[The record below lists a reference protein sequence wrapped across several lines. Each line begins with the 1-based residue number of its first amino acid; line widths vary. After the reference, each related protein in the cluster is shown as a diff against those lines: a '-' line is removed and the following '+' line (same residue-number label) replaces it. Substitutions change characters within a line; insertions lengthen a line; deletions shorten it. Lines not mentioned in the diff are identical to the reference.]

1 MAIIQTLVD
10 CVEVCA
16 KKGIEQVILCPGS
29 RNAALIIAF
38 EQNPKIKCYSISDE
52 RTAAFVAMGMANATK
67 KTVAIVCTSGTAALN
82 FIPAAAE
89 AFFQE
94 IPLLILTAD
103 RPQEWIDQYDGQT
116 IFQENIFGKHV
127 KRTYSLLP
135 DYDNFDVDWFANRVF
150 NEAINVSQQKPL
162 GPVNINVPIREP
174 FYPVKDEIIAAS
186 ESVRIISDERIN
198 KNLDESSVEVL
209 TKQIKAAISVWIIV
223 GQQNDLKLNDAL
235 SSFRLL
241 PNVLIFGDVISNIES
256 DIETQDIL
264 FKNTDS
270 LNQPDLLIT
279 CGKSLIS
286 KSLKLF
292 TRNSRIINHWHI
304 QETDIIRDPY
314 QSVSN
319 WFKIDAVSF
328 FQSFNFQ
335 QNNYSNESENDASL
349 LLKNKQIIE
358 SLKQEIQSITFSDIS
373 CVSQV
378 LSVIEE
384 NSVLHLGNSLSVRY
398 VDLLKFQ
405 LAGKNIQVECNRGTS
420 GIEGTLSTAVGHALN
435 TEKTVYCIIG
445 DVSFHYD
452 KNALWHNYI
461 PANLK
466 IIVLNNNGGNIFRM
480 INGPISQTAYKDYFE
495 TKQQHSAEKLA
506 EHYGVAYLPIKD
518 KVELSE
524 LAGFMK
530 ITGCSI
536 LEFFTDPEANELT
549 YKALLNL
556 KVS

>member
-1 MAIIQTLVD
+1 MAIIQTLID
-10 CVEVCA
+10 CVEICDA
-16 KKGIEQVILCPGS
+16 KGIEQVILCPGS

-116 IFQENIFGKHV
+116 VFQENTFGKHV
-127 KRTYSLLP
+127 KRNYSLLP
-135 DYDNFDVDWFANRVF
+135 DYSNIDVDWFANRVF
-150 NEAINVSQQKPL
+150 NEAINLSQQNPL
-162 GPVNINVPIREP
+162 GPVHINIPIREP
-174 FYPVKDEIIAAS
+174 FYPVKDEKIAAS
-186 ESVRIISDERIN
+186 ESVRIISDEKIR
-198 KNLDESSVEVL
+198 KSLDKDLVEVL
-209 TKQIKAAISVWIIV
+209 TKQIETAASVWIIV
-223 GQQNDLKLNDAL
+223 GQQNDLKLNAAL
-235 SSFRLL
+235 SSFRLH
-241 PNVLIFGDVISNIES
+241 PNVLIFGDVISNIKS

-264 FKNTDS
+264 FKNID
-270 LNQPDLLIT
+270 LINPPDLLIT

-286 KSLKLF
+286 KNLKLF
-292 TRNSRIINHWHI
+292 ARNSNITNHWHI
-304 QETDIIRDPY
+304 QETDMIRDPY

-319 WFKIDAVSF
+319 WFKIDAITF

-335 QNNYSNESENDASL
+335 ENNHSNESENNAFL
-349 LLKNKQIIE
+349 LLKNKQIID
-358 SLKQEIQSITFSDIS
+358 SLKQEVQNTSFSDIS
-373 CVSQV
+373 CVSSV
-378 LSVIEE
+378 LSIIEE

-405 LAGKNIQVECNRGTS
+405 LFGKNIQVECNRGTS

-445 DVSFHYD
+445 DVSFQYD

-461 PANLK
+461 PRNLK

-480 INGPISQTAYKDYFE
+480 INGPKNQSAYKDFFE
-495 TKQQHSAEKLA
+495 TKQQYSAEKLA
-506 EHYGVAYLPIKD
+506 EHYGVAYFPIKNI
-518 KVELSE
+518 VEISKLND
-524 LAGFMK
+524 FMK
-530 ITGCSI
+530 STGCSI
-536 LEFFTDPEANELT
+536 LEFFTEPEANELT